1 MALSIAS
8 KNADVS
14 LTKDIILYLKDG
26 LEKLCQEH
34 YDMLIDAHVGA
45 GNIKDA
51 FLVLS
56 EMNIDLF
63 NPDHRSAR
71 SIFKWFKDNP
81 SEDPLEYLEHL
92 RLLKLEHKFPPPAAL
107 NLLIEAAVK
116 QHHFWSESA
125 IALYERCR
133 FALDTGP
140 DNITFYHMFELSRKL
155 GNMKLT
161 LNLEEEHKLMGLQA
175 DAVFYD
181 GLILACITNGKDTT
195 QAITFYKRM
204 MKEGITPY
212 LRTLKALYQ
221 ILALSFDSNAPVVLE
236 EYEKLAKTQWEVDR
250 LLEETTRDIE
260 KVQNGEKVHI
270 YAEEPLYDTL
280 PNKGAYDL
288 AVYMDSIKD
297 IDGIEPLLERDSD
310 QQSVDSQITNV

>member
-1 MALSIAS
+1 MALNIAARQS
-8 KNADVS
+8 DVD
-14 LTKDIILYLKDG
+14 LTKDIIRYLKDDQNN
-26 LEKLCQEH
+26 LCQEH
-34 YDMLIDAHVGA
+34 YEMLVEAHVGA

-63 NPDHRSAR
+63 SPGHRSTR
-71 SIFKWFKDNP
+71 SIFAWFLENP
-81 SEDPLEYLEHL
+81 TEDPLEYLEHL

-107 NLLIEAAVK
+107 NVLIEATVK
-116 QHHFWSESA
+116 QHHTWSESA

-133 FALDTGP
+133 FALDKGP

-161 LNLEEEHKLMGLQA
+161 LNLEEEHTLMGLEA
-175 DAVFYD
+175 DAIFYD

-195 QAITFYKRM
+195 HAITSFQRM

-221 ILALSFDSNAPVVLE
+221 ILALSSDSHASAVLE
-236 EYEKLAKTQWEVDR
+236 EYKKLAKTQWEVER

-260 KVQNGEKVHI
+260 KVRAGEKVHI

-288 AVYMDSIKD
+288 ALYMDSIKD
-297 IDGIEPLLERDSD
+297 IDGIEPIVKSDSEQHGGSPPKD
-310 QQSVDSQITNV
+310 